1 MIKFKGKIDA
11 ETELRSVI
19 CHVKELIQNDIVKP
33 GERLPAERKIAADT
47 SVSRAKVRQAL
58 ERLESYGVLRI
69 LPQSGSVLVNYSKT
83 ALVKQFDSI
92 LTGGKYDFC
101 SLVQVRTI
109 LETESVRQCA
119 RNHTEDDL
127 RVLNEALDDFIAN
140 AYGPARDEKDFAFH
154 AAIAKC
160 SHNPVINNLLLIIN
174 PEILHYYRSMNLCSM
189 PPEGIIEEHKKI
201 VEKISAGDEEGAAEV
216 LAHHFREITKVA
228 SADRAEIAISRI

>member
-19 CHVKELIQNDIVKP
+19 CHIKELIQNDIVKP

-69 LPQSGSVLVNYSKT
+69 LPQSGSVL
-83 ALVKQFDSI
+83 
-92 LTGGKYDFC
+92 KYDFC
-101 SLVQVRTI
+101 SLVQVRTL

-160 SHNPVINNLLLIIN
+160 SHNPVFNNLLLIIN

-228 SADRAEIAISRI
+228 SGDRAEIAISRI